1 MQLIIVVSLVVI
13 VLLLVALLQVGM
25 LLATR
30 ILQPR
35 METVERTYQ
44 VEVENGRL
52 NEKAFAALPKK
63 EVRIRSPFG
72 YGLFGLLFP
81 IKGARKIV
89 LISHGLR
96 YGLYGSVKF
105 IPLFRKRGY
114 SVLLFDLRHHGRSGG
129 ADVTFGFKEKFDVKT
144 WVDWALRQVGSK
156 GVVGSMGESLGAAV
170 ALQHAA
176 IDDRIAFTVADCPFS
191 DLRKLL
197 ALQLKKQFR
206 LPVFPLLNIGE
217 LWCRVMSGMTFA
229 KASPIRTISE
239 VATPV
244 FLVHGALDEEIPVQM
259 SRDLYDRKTTGIRTL
274 FIARNA
280 GHAESYWKNRKEY
293 DRRLGK
299 FLDLI
304 HHS

>member
-1 MQLIIVVSLVVI
+1 MIYIVFVVLVIILM
-13 VLLLVALLQVGM
+13 ALLQVGM
-25 LLATR
+25 LFATR

-52 NEKAFAALPKK
+52 NEKAFDALPKK

-72 YGLFGLLFP
+72 YELFGLLFP

-89 LISHGLR
+89 LISHGFR

-129 ADVTFGFKEKFDVKT
+129 ANVTFGCKEKFDVKA
-144 WVDWALRQVGSK
+144 WVDWAFRQVGSK

-176 IDDRIAFTVADCPFS
+176 IDNRIAFTAADCPFS
-191 DLRKLL
+191 DLRKML
-197 ALQLKKQFR
+197 ALQLKKQFH
-206 LPVFPLLNIGE
+206 LPAFPILYFGE
-217 LWCRVMSGMTFA
+217 LWCWVMSGMTFS
-229 KASPIRTISE
+229 KASPVRVIGNVT
-239 VATPV
+239 TPV
-244 FLVHGALDEEIPVQM
+244 FLAHGTLDEEIPVQM